1 MINMKN
7 LEYITDFGD
16 LNITYDLNDLKSV
29 IRYLKLKRMFDKYFN
44 LRKEKYNAIYN
55 QEYEKATLLRDI
67 LIEETEK
74 LNCLLK

>member
-1 MINMKN
+1 MKN